1 LDNAIK
7 PVLNETQLKDIVAY
21 VFGENTGDFVAVE
34 LKDGF
39 FNGAYAITLD
49 QGKRYVLKLAPLHN
63 SGFMRYERN
72 MMQTEVEVLRLLR
85 EKTDIPVPQVHAYET
100 ASPVYE
106 GSFFVMDFIEGDPY
120 NKVKETLTEVER
132 EAIEHQLGVFT
143 SSINSLRGKRFGY
156 YALEEMQGDSWSQV
170 FLSMIDSLMIDASH
184 KEVELPAPAD
194 EITAACKRFISSL
207 DEVKIPSLVHW
218 DLWEGNIFVKD
229 GQIVGIIDTERA
241 LWGDPLM
248 EYYFRS
254 FIDSPAHLKGY
265 GREILTESECQRI
278 LMYDLYLAL
287 ILHIECT
294 YRGYTNEGH
303 INWAKGHLQRT
314 WDSVLADI
322 NRNSESNEVS

>member
-1 LDNAIK
+1 M
-7 PVLNETQLKDIVAY
+7 LNETQLSDIVTF
-21 VFGENTGDFVAVE
+21 VFGAKADEFTATE

-39 FNGAYAITLD
+39 FNSAYAITLE

-63 SGFMRYERN
+63 SGFMRYEHN

-85 EKTDIPVPQVHAYET
+85 ENTDVPVPQVYTYET

-120 NKVKETLTEVER
+120 NKVKDALPEIER
-132 EAIEHQLGVFT
+132 ERIEQQLGVFT
-143 SSINSLRGKRFGY
+143 SSINSIRGERFGY
-156 YALEEMQGDSWSQV
+156 YALEQMQGDNWSNV
-170 FLSMIDSLMIDASH
+170 FLSMIDSLMLDADH
-184 KEVELPAPAD
+184 KAVKLPASAD
-194 EITAACKRFISSL
+194 EITAICKRFIPSL

-254 FIDSPAHLKGY
+254 FIDSPAHMKGY
-265 GREILTESECQRI
+265 GKALFTESETQRI

-294 YRGYTNEGH
+294 YRGYTNEKH

-314 WDSVLADI
+314 WDTILADI
-322 NRNSESNEVS
+322 NGNSESNEVS

>member
-1 LDNAIK
+1 M
-7 PVLNETQLKDIVAY
+7 LNETQLKHIVTY

-39 FNGAYAITLD
+39 FNSAYAITLGS
-49 QGKRYVLKLAPLHN
+49 GKRYVLKLAPLDD
-63 SGFMRYERN
+63 SGFMRYEHN

-85 EKTDIPVPQVHAYET
+85 EKTDVPVPQVYAYET
-100 ASPVYE
+100 ACPVYDA
-106 GSFFVMDFIEGDPY
+106 SFFVMDFIEGDSY
-120 NKVKETLTEVER
+120 YKVKDALPEVER

-184 KEVELPAPAD
+184 KDVELPAPAD
-194 EITAACKRFISSL
+194 KITGECKRFISSL

-254 FIDSPAHLKGY
+254 FMQSPAHLKGY
-265 GREILTESECQRI
+265 GQEQFTKSESERI

-294 YRGYTNEGH
+294 YRGYTNERH

-322 NRNSESNEVS
+322 NGNSERNEVS

>member
-1 LDNAIK
+1 M
-7 PVLNETQLKDIVAY
+7 LNEKQLSDIITF
-21 VFGENTGDFVAVE
+21 VFGAKAGGFTATE

-39 FNGAYAITLD
+39 FNSAYAITLE
-49 QGKRYVLKLAPLHN
+49 QGNRYVLKLAPLDN
-63 SGFMRYERN
+63 SGFMRYEHN

-85 EKTDIPVPQVHAYET
+85 EKTDVPVPQVYAYET
-100 ASPVYE
+100 SSPVYDS
-106 GSFFVMDFIEGDPY
+106 SFFVMDFIEGDSY
-120 NKVKETLTEVER
+120 YKVKDALPEVER
-132 EAIEHQLGVFT
+132 ERIEQQLGFFT
-143 SSINSLRGKRFGY
+143 GQINSLRGQRFGY
-156 YALEEMQGDSWSQV
+156 YALEEMQGDNWSNV
-170 FLSMIDSLMIDASH
+170 FLSMIDSLMLDADH
-184 KEVELPAPAD
+184 KAVKLPASAD
-194 EITAACKRFISSL
+194 EITAICKRFIPSL

-254 FIDSPAHLKGY
+254 FIQSPAHMKGY
-265 GREILTESECQRI
+265 GKEFFTESETQRI

-294 YRGYTNEGH
+294 YRGYTNEKH

-322 NRNSESNEVS
+322 K

>member
-1 LDNAIK
+1 M
-7 PVLNETQLKDIVAY
+7 LNETQLKNIVTF
-21 VFGENTGDFVAVE
+21 VFGENIGDFVATE

-39 FNGAYAITLD
+39 FNSAYAITLE
-49 QGKRYVLKLAPLHN
+49 QGRRYVLKLAPLDH
-63 SGFMRYERN
+63 SGFMRYEHN

-85 EKTDIPVPQVHAYET
+85 EKTDIPVPQVFAYET
-100 ASPVYE
+100 ASPVYD
-106 GSFFVMDFIEGDPY
+106 GSFFVMDFIEGDSY
-120 NKVKETLTEVER
+120 YKVKDALAEVER

-143 SSINSLRGKRFGY
+143 SSINSLRGERFGY
-156 YALEEMQGDSWSQV
+156 YALKEMQGDNWSNV
-170 FLSMIDSLMIDASH
+170 FLNMIDSLLLDADH
-184 KEVELPAPAD
+184 KAVELPAPAD
-194 EITAACKRFISSL
+194 EITAVCKRFIPSL
-207 DEVKIPSLVHW
+207 DEVKIPFLVHW
-218 DLWEGNIFVKD
+218 DLWEGNIFVKN

-254 FIDSPAHLKGY
+254 FIQSPAHMKGY
-265 GREILTESECQRI
+265 GREVFTKSESQRI

-314 WDSVLADI
+314 WDTVLAD
-322 NRNSESNEVS
+322 RNGSNNSNEVS

>member
-1 LDNAIK
+1 M
-7 PVLNETQLKDIVAY
+7 LNETQLKEIVTF
-21 VFGENTGDFVAVE
+21 VFGENTGDFVATE

-39 FNGAYAITLD
+39 FNSAYAITLE

-85 EKTDIPVPQVHAYET
+85 EKTDVPVPQVYTYET
-100 ASPVYE
+100 ACPVYD
-106 GSFFVMDFIEGDPY
+106 GSFFVMDFIEGDSY
-120 NKVKETLTEVER
+120 YKVKDALPEVER
-132 EAIEHQLGVFT
+132 ESIEHQLGVFT
-143 SSINSLRGKRFGY
+143 AQINRLRGQRFGY

-184 KEVELPAPAD
+184 KDVELPAPTD

-207 DEVKIPSLVHW
+207 AEVKIPSLVHW

-254 FIDSPAHLKGY
+254 FIDSPAHMKGY
-265 GREILTESECQRI
+265 GREEFTKSESQRI

-287 ILHIECT
+287 IMHIECT
-294 YRGYTNEGH
+294 YRGYTNQGH
-303 INWAKGHLQRT
+303 INMAKGLLQHT
-314 WDSVLADI
+314 WDSVLTDI
-322 NRNSESNEVS
+322 NGNNESNELS